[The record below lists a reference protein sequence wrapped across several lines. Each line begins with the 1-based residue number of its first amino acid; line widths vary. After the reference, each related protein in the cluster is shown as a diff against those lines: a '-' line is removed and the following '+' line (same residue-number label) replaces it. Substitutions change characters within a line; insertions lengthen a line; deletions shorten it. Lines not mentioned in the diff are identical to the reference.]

1 MFTIALHLV
10 LIAFVITEAAKVWA
24 EHKTWNQNFQH
35 SQSKN
40 DKNVKRNYRR
50 LRQKRVNNTHSR

>member
-1 MFTIALHLV
+1 MIHQTLT
-10 LIAFVITEAAKVWA
+10 LILLAFVLHDIVKIWV
-24 EHKTWNQNFQH
+24 EHKTWNQNFQQ